1 MNTTIS
7 VPIFKTFWQAKIWN
21 RDSKIYRCLCVDT
34 LPILFVQASKTTE
47 CVVVCISS
55 HLMFYPLSSR
65 VTAFSLYSLRI
76 ALFIYATHIILEYQ
90 MYSRTHCSRNVSL
103 REYMPQM
110 VHQWPPRDDSDS
122 ARVRCSIFMQPSP
135 VLLYFIEK
143 QKIVFVSWYTGNLFL
158 YVAK

>member
-1 MNTTIS
+1 
-7 VPIFKTFWQAKIWN
+7 
-21 RDSKIYRCLCVDT
+21 
-34 LPILFVQASKTTE
+34 
-47 CVVVCISS
+47 
-55 HLMFYPLSSR
+55 LMFYPLSSS
-65 VTAFSLYSLRI
+65 VPAFSLYSLRI

-143 QKIVFVSWYTGNLFL
+143 HKIVCVLIYRQLVFICCKIKAILQL
-158 YVAK
+158 PI